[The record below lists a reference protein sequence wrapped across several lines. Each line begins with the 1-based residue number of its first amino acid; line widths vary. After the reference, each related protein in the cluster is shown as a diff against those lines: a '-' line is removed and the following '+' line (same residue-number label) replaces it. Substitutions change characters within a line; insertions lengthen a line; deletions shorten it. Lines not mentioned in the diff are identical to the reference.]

1 MNANLVESLIQV
13 ILSLSPAERLLLESK
28 LFHEGSEPKTCELMQ
43 IAQND
48 GSFNFLSEE
57 SDNVYTLED
66 GKLI

>member
-28 LFHEGSEPKTCELMQ
+28 LFYEGSEPKTSELMQ
-43 IAQND
+43 MAQNK

-57 SDNVYTLED
+57 PDDLYTLED
-66 GKLI
+66 GELI